1 MKPVFPDGMNER
13 QTRFVEAYLID
24 PNGKKAAIAAGYS
37 SKGAEVTA
45 SKLLRNS
52 KVRVALNEAIAARAE
67 RVEVKADDVLRD
79 IDRIAKAAEGAGEY
93 TAALKGRELLG
104 KHLGLFTDKLEHSGD
119 AALTVVVQSL
129 AAPKKGKK
137 P

>member
-1 MKPVFPDGMNER
+1 MNER

-24 PNGKKAAIAAGYS
+24 PNGKKAAIAAGFS
-37 SKGAEVTA
+37 PKTAESQA
-45 SKLLRNS
+45 SRLLRNV
-52 KVRVALNEAIAARAE
+52 KVKAALDKAIAARAE

-104 KHLGLFTDKLEHSGD
+104 KHLGLFTDKVEHSGEQ
-119 AALTVVVQSL
+119 ALTVIVQSL
-129 AAPKKGKK
+129 AVSKKGQK